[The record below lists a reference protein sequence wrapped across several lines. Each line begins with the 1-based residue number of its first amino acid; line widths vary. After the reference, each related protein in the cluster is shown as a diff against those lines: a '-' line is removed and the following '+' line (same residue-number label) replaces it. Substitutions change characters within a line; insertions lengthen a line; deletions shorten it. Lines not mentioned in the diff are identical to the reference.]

1 MSSEGPLSRQGGSR
15 VFPIATPAD
24 EDASRHIFPSLS
36 RVNTMT
42 LNTDDT
48 LLTPDNHAVMLI
60 DHQYLQLLTVR
71 SHSVETIVNNATFLA
86 EGARIF
92 NVPTLFTT
100 AFAER
105 QAMFAELQAVHP
117 EQQPIDRFGLNAW
130 DDERVREWVKNTGK
144 KKLVMAGLWT
154 EVCLT
159 MPVLSALPAGFE
171 AYIVTDAS
179 GASSVEAHERAVQ
192 RMVPVHR
199 QLCQR
204 SATRLEPGG
213 HGRAGG
219 EAVRTT
225 RWVRARLEVGMA
237 TPRPAGRHALI
248 WPQIVPSTMFS
259 CREQQARCA

>member
-1 MSSEGPLSRQGGSR
+1 
-15 VFPIATPAD
+15 
-24 EDASRHIFPSLS
+24 
-36 RVNTMT
+36 MT

-71 SHSVETIVNNATFLA
+71 SHSVETVVNNATFLA
-86 EGARIF
+86 EGAKIF

-117 EQQPIDRFGLNAW
+117 EQKPIDRFGLNAW

-159 MPVLSALPAGFE
+159 MPVLSALAADFE
-171 AYIVTDAS
+171 VYIVTDAS

-192 RMVPVHR
+192 RMVQAGARPLSTVSYVSEV
-199 QLCQR
+199 QR
-204 SATRLEPGG
+204 DWSRADTAEQVVKLFEKRGGGFG
-213 HGRAGG
+213 HGLKWEWQLLGLQEG
-219 EAVRTT
+219 T
-225 RWVRARLEVGMA
+225 R
-237 TPRPAGRHALI
+237 
-248 WPQIVPSTMFS
+248 
-259 CREQQARCA
+259 